1 MSSQSKEHREFFEP
15 VEPHGG
21 KLVQRVMSEDEK
33 KELLS
38 RQGEM
43 KKMHLTRRELC
54 DLELLGVGAYSPLEG
69 FMTKMEYES
78 VVEKMRLPKGLPW
91 SVPVTLGVKKEFAD
105 TLKEGGDILLTDAQ
119 EHPLG
124 ILHLEEKYACDKEK
138 EAREVYRTT
147 DQHHPGVAALYKMG
161 DVLLAGKIKFV
172 PGDRHKKY
180 KKYWLEPVDTRRL
193 FIEKGWRRVVGF
205 QTRNPIHRA
214 HEYLQKCALEVVDGL
229 LVHPLVGETKGDDI
243 PADVRMKCYEVL
255 LDNYYPKDRA
265 ILAVLPAAMRY
276 AGPREAIFHA
286 LVRKNY
292 GCTHFIVGRDHAGVG
307 NYYGTFD
314 AHHIFNEFIPF
325 ELGIIPLFFDHAFFC
340 KRCDNMA
347 TQKTCPHDPK
357 EHVALSG
364 TKVREMLRAKKM
376 PPKEFTRAEVAKV
389 LMEAVTE
396 E

>member
-1 MSSQSKEHREFFEP
+1 MSKRELFEP
-15 VEPHGG
+15 IEPHGG

-33 KELLS
+33 KEILG
-38 RQGEM
+38 RKNEI
-43 KKMHLTRRELC
+43 KHMHLTRRELS
-54 DLELLGVGAYSPLEG
+54 DLELLAVGAYSPLEG
-69 FMTKMEYES
+69 FMTKAEYES
-78 VVEKMRLPKGLPW
+78 VVEKMHLPKGLPW
-91 SVPVTLGVKKEFAD
+91 SIPITLGVRKDYAD
-105 TLKEGGDILLTDAQ
+105 TLNVGDDILLTDPQ

-124 ILHLEEKYACDKEK
+124 VLHLDEKYAYDKEK
-138 EAREVYRTT
+138 EAKEVYRTT
-147 DQHHPGVAALYKMG
+147 DQAHPGVAALYKMG
-161 DVLLAGKIKFV
+161 EVLLAGKIKFL

-180 KKYWLEPVDTRRL
+180 KKYWLSPLETRRL
-193 FIEKGWRRVVGF
+193 FIEKGWKRITAF

-214 HEYLQKCALEVVDGL
+214 HEYLQKCAMEIVDGL
-229 LVHPLVGETKGDDI
+229 LVHPIVGETKGDDI

-255 LDNYYPKDRA
+255 LENYYPKDRA
-265 ILAVLPAAMRY
+265 VLAVLPAAMRY

-314 AHHIFNEFIPF
+314 AHTIFNEFIPF

-347 TQKTCPHDPK
+347 SQKTCPHDAK

-364 TKVREMLRAKKM
+364 TKVREMLRAGKI
-376 PPKEFTRAEVAKV
+376 PPKEFTRPEVAKV
-389 LMEAVTE
+389 LIEGIQE
-396 E
+396 